1 MGWRFRRSVKIA
13 PGLRLNIGKRS
24 VGASVGPRGAKVSAN
39 TRGDVR
45 RTVGLPGT
53 GLSHTMQSQLR
64 RGEAADEVELD
75 VTADDL
81 GRVKGRR
88 LRKLV
93 GLGSGLVILL
103 LIVAGV
109 PTVAGYL
116 IIPAIVLT
124 IAAPWFAR
132 RVL

>member
-1 MGWRFRRSVKIA
+1 
-13 PGLRLNIGKRS
+13 
-24 VGASVGPRGAKVSAN
+24 
-39 TRGDVR
+39 
-45 RTVGLPGT
+45 
-53 GLSHTMQSQLR
+53 MQSQLR
-64 RGEAADEVELD
+64 PGEDAGEVELVE

-81 GRVKGRR
+81 ARVKGRR
-88 LRKLV
+88 LRRFV
-93 GLGSGLVILL
+93 GLGSLLVIVL